1 MSEYNKVP
9 VRSNF
14 LSEQS
19 GKSKTGTFL
28 KFEMLLEGFD
38 EKLWKTIEKSCGTL
52 LTVSS
57 AVFAASVF

>member
-38 EKLWKTIEKSCGTL
+38 EILLMTIEISCGSF
-52 LTVSS
+52 LTVGV